1 MVTIPSTSLKANIT
15 IYIYCGSRLDT
26 EDIINHLDSLQDL
39 FHSSHYITLEMKR
52 KFIELIGNHRYG
64 YEHVGKDLLLK
75 KVSFCREHL
84 KIQSILSPGLSE
96 YRAYISLHLAEA
108 LYWGNKRKIMTEDI
122 SEIVNLLNIVID
134 IWGQYRRGSSENS
147 KALEAEHLLQ
157 KLESS
162 LRDVDIG
169 NSKEVESRKL
179 A

>member
-1 MVTIPSTSLKANIT
+1 MVTLNLSTNIST
-15 IYIYCGSRLDT
+15 IYCCSRLDT
-26 EDIINHLDSLQDL
+26 EDIINHLDSIQDL

-64 YEHVGKDLLLK
+64 YDQVGKDLLLK

-84 KIQSILSPGLSE
+84 KVQSILSPGLSE

-108 LYWGNKRKIMTEDI
+108 LYWADKRKIKTVDI
-122 SEIVNLLNIVID
+122 SEIVNLLNIVSD
-134 IWGQYRRGSSENS
+134 IWGQYRKGSSENS
-147 KALEAEHLLQ
+147 KVLEAEHLLQ

-162 LRDVDIG
+162 LTDFDIC

>member
-1 MVTIPSTSLKANIT
+1 MVTLNLFHTNIFT
-15 IYIYCGSRLDT
+15 IHCSRLDT
-26 EDIINHLDSLQDL
+26 EDIIHHLDSIQDL

-64 YEHVGKDLLLK
+64 YDQVGKDLLLK

-84 KIQSILSPGLSE
+84 KVQSILSPGLSE

-108 LYWGNKRKIMTEDI
+108 LYWANKRKITTEDI
-122 SEIVNLLNIVID
+122 SEIVNLLNIVSD
-134 IWGQYRRGSSENS
+134 IWGQYRKGSSENS
-147 KALEAEHLLQ
+147 KVLEAENLLQ

-162 LRDVDIG
+162 LTDFDNG

>member
-1 MVTIPSTSLKANIT
+1 ML
-15 IYIYCGSRLDT
+15 YSRLDPG
-26 EDIINHLDSLQDL
+26 EIITHLDSLKET
-39 FHSSHYITLEMKR
+39 FSSSHYITLEMMR

-64 YEHVGKDLLLK
+64 YEHVGKDLLSK

-122 SEIVNLLNIVID
+122 SEIVNLLNIVTD

-169 NSKEVESRKL
+169 ISKEVESRKL